1 MATMTVAPRNTPAER
16 ADERIEVEVDEAM
29 TVLAATIEDWA
40 AHRSDWEF
48 TLREGHEFGRGNN
61 VEARLLYVAGTQTS
75 SLLFRLDQL
84 DRATDTGQA
93 LVLVFEQQEGISK
106 LVRLTANGI
115 DVELHHILTY
125 T

>member
-16 ADERIEVEVDEAM
+16 DGDRVEVEIDEDL
-29 TVLAATIEDWA
+29 TVLAATLEDWTTQ
-40 AHRSDWEF
+40 RSDWELE
-48 TLREGHEFGRGNN
+48 LREGHEFGRGNN
-61 VEARLLYVAGTQTS
+61 VEARLLYVDGAQTS

-84 DRATDTGQA
+84 DRATDTGQE
-93 LVLVFEQQEGISK
+93 LVLELESPDGIPK
-106 LVRLTANGI
+106 LARLTANGL

>member
-16 ADERIEVEVDEAM
+16 ADDRVEVEVEEYM

-40 AHRSDWEF
+40 AHRTDWEF
-48 TLREGHEFGRGNN
+48 TLREGHDFGRGNN
-61 VEARLLYVAGTQTS
+61 VEARLLYVDGTQTS

-84 DRATDTGQA
+84 DQATDTGQE
-93 LVLVFEQQEGISK
+93 LVLGFEEQDGITK
-106 LVRLTANGI
+106 LARLTANGI

>member
-16 ADERIEVEVDEAM
+16 AEDRIEVEVDEYM

-40 AHRSDWEF
+40 AHRTDWEF
-48 TLREGHEFGRGNN
+48 SLREGHEFGRGNN
-61 VEARLLYVAGTQTS
+61 VEARLLYVDGTQTS

-84 DRATDTGQA
+84 DRATDTGQE
-93 LVLVFEQQEGISK
+93 LVLELEEQDGISK
-106 LVRLTANGI
+106 LARLTANGI

>member
-1 MATMTVAPRNTPAER
+1 MAIMTVAPRNTPAER
-16 ADERIEVEVDEAM
+16 ADDRIEVEVDESM

-40 AHRSDWEF
+40 AHRTDWEF
-48 TLREGHEFGRGNN
+48 SLREGHDFGRGNN
-61 VEARLLYVAGTQTS
+61 VEARLLYVDGTQTS

-84 DRATDTGQA
+84 DRATDTGQE
-93 LVLVFEQQEGISK
+93 LVLELEEQDGVSK
-106 LVRLTANGI
+106 LARLTANGI

>member
-16 ADERIEVEVDEAM
+16 ADDRIEVEVEEYM

-40 AHRSDWEF
+40 AHRTDWEF
-48 TLREGHEFGRGNN
+48 TLREGHDFGRGNN
-61 VEARLLYVAGTQTS
+61 VEARLLYVDGTQTS

-84 DRATDTGQA
+84 DQATDTGQE
-93 LVLVFEQQEGISK
+93 LVLGFEEQDGITK
-106 LVRLTANGI
+106 LARLTANGI

>member
-16 ADERIEVEVDEAM
+16 ADDRIEVEVEEYM

-40 AHRSDWEF
+40 AHRTDWEF
-48 TLREGHEFGRGNN
+48 TLREGHDFGRGNN
-61 VEARLLYVAGTQTS
+61 VEARLLYVDGTQTS
-75 SLLFRLDQL
+75 SLIFRLDQL
-84 DRATDTGQA
+84 DQASDTGQE
-93 LVLVFEQQEGISK
+93 LVLGFEEQDGITK
-106 LVRLTANGI
+106 LARLTANGI

>member
-1 MATMTVAPRNTPAER
+1 MATMTVAPTNTPAGR

-93 LVLVFEQQEGISK
+93 LVLVFEEQEGISK
-106 LVRLTANGI
+106 LARLTANGI

>member
-16 ADERIEVEVDEAM
+16 ADDRIEVEVDEAM
-29 TVLAATIEDWA
+29 TVLAATLEDWA
-40 AHRSDWEF
+40 APRTEWEF
-48 TLREGHEFGRGNN
+48 TLREGHDFGRGNN
-61 VEARLLYVAGTQTS
+61 VEVRLLYVDGVQTS

-84 DRATDTGQA
+84 DHATDTGQE
-93 LVLVFEQQEGISK
+93 LVLEFEEQDGISK
-106 LVRLTANGI
+106 LARLTANGL

>member
-16 ADERIEVEVDEAM
+16 ADDRVEVEVEEYM

-40 AHRSDWEF
+40 AHRTDWEF
-48 TLREGHEFGRGNN
+48 TLREGHDFGHGNN
-61 VEARLLYVAGTQTS
+61 VEARLLYVDGTQTS

-84 DRATDTGQA
+84 DQATDTGQE
-93 LVLVFEQQEGISK
+93 LVLGFEEQDGITK
-106 LVRLTANGI
+106 LARLTANGI